1 MTKIAFIGAGS
12 TVFVKKILGDVLL
25 MPELGKLD
33 IALMDIDEARL
44 STSEM
49 VANKIAKS
57 VGSSASISAT
67 TDRPTALDGAD
78 FVIVMIQ
85 VGGYRPSTVIDF
97 DVPDSIGLRQT
108 IADTLGAGGIMRG
121 LRTVPVLLDI
131 ANDMRRYCPDAL
143 MLQYVNPMAINC
155 WALSRLAPDIKVVG
169 LCHSVQKT
177 SAMLAEHLGKDIAD
191 IRFECAGINHMA
203 FFTRFEERVG
213 GDYSDLYPQMKAF
226 ANSNAVPDDERVRYD
241 ILRRF
246 GFFVTES
253 SEHFAEYVPWYI
265 KSKSPQLIE
274 EFNIPLN
281 DYPRRCEEQIARW
294 ATMEKDLKAADK
306 IDVTQSEEYA
316 GQIIRASVTGEPVV
330 IHGNVPNHDLID
342 NLPAGCC
349 VEVPCL
355 VDRNGVQPVRVGA
368 LPNHLAAMMLTNV
381 APQTCAVEA
390 LVTGEREHIYRALAL
405 DPHTGAELSLEQ
417 IWSLTDQLLQA
428 HDGYLPHGWSNG
440 EAAGNS
446 APNMVGLA
454 VNA

>member
-12 TVFVKKILGDVLL
+12 TVFVKKILGDIML
-25 MPELGKLD
+25 MPELGQLD
-33 IALMDIDEARL
+33 IALMDIDEGRL
-44 STSEM
+44 CTSEM

-57 VGSSASISAT
+57 VDADARISAT
-67 TDRPTALDGAD
+67 TSRQVALEGAH

-97 DVPDSIGLRQT
+97 DVPDSFGLRQT

-177 SAMLAEHLGKDIAD
+177 SAMLAEHLDRDIAD

-203 FFTRFEERVG
+203 FFTRFELRDG
-213 GDYSDLYPQMKAF
+213 TGYRDLYPEMQAF
-226 ANSNAVPDDERVRYD
+226 AHSNAVPNDERVRYD

-246 GFFVTES
+246 GYFVTES
-253 SEHFAEYVPWYI
+253 SEHFSEYVPWYI
-265 KSKSPQLIE
+265 KSGAPELIE
-274 EFNIPLN
+274 KYNIPLS

-294 ATMEKDLKAADK
+294 ANMENDLTTADS
-306 IDVTQSEEYA
+306 IAVEQSEEYA
-316 GQIIRASVTGEPVV
+316 GQIIRASITGEPVV
-330 IHGNVPNHDLID
+330 IHGNVPNTNLID
-342 NLPAGCC
+342 NLPGGAC

-355 VDRNGVQPVRVGA
+355 VDRNGIQPVRVGA
-368 LPNHLAAMMLTNV
+368 LPAHLAAMMLTNI
-381 APQTCAVEA
+381 APQACAVEA
-390 LVTGEREHIYRALAL
+390 LVTGNRAHIHQALAL
-405 DPHTGAELSLEQ
+405 DPHTGAELSLDQ
-417 IWSLTDQLLQA
+417 IWALTDSLLTA
-428 HDGYLPHGWSNG
+428 HDGYLPHGWS
-440 EAAGNS
+440 EAEAPAG
-446 APNMVGLA
+446 LI